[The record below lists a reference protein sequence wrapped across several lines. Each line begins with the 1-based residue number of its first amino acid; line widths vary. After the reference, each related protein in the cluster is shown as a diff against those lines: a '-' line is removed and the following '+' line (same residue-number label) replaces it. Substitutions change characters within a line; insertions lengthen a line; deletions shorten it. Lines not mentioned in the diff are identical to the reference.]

1 MATLIGG
8 KTPAFKDSIDFSL
21 IIAYTAGSVNAC
33 CKYAGINFATMAY
46 IIDGHNLIG
55 VLPDIQLADPD
66 DEARL
71 LLRLR
76 GYRARAGAGPLI
88 VFFDTGPGR
97 GEIASPMR
105 AEGVARRAPGPPPG
119 VTVRFAEP
127 GQSADDAIVA
137 FLRSEP
143 QPGQYA
149 VVTDDQELTWRVRKL
164 GASAIRA
171 SDFAGRLA
179 PRSFAG
185 RAVRKTDSRGP
196 AADPTPDPHAPA
208 FADLYAGFMSTEKVR
223 SRLTEAEPAET
234 GAWLEKLY
242 AEDAGEAQLAA
253 RWLGQ
258 HGGKDALEPLQDALT
273 HSDARVRAAAALAF
287 GDLGDRR
294 ALPALS
300 DRLKND
306 SAGIVRHAAAQSLG
320 RIGNRSVESTLEVA
334 AGADS
339 KSRVRKAARDALA
352 QVRAR
357 APGQGGAKPPS

>member
-1 MATLIGG
+1 
-8 KTPAFKDSIDFSL
+8 
-21 IIAYTAGSVNAC
+21 
-33 CKYAGINFATMAY
+33 MAY

-71 LLRLR
+71 LSRLR

-97 GEIASPMR
+97 GQMASSMR
-105 AEGVARRAPGPPPG
+105 ADGPARRAPGPPPG

-137 FLRSEP
+137 FLRGEP

-179 PRSFAG
+179 PRALAG
-185 RAVRKTDSRGP
+185 RAVRKTESRGP

-223 SRLTEAEPAET
+223 SRLTEAAPAAAAPAETAPSET

-258 HGGKDALEPLQDALT
+258 HGGKDALEPLRDALT
-273 HSDARVRAAAALAF
+273 HSDATVRAAAALAF

-294 ALPALS
+294 ALPALC

-306 SAGIVRHAAAQSLG
+306 GAGIVRHAAAQSLG
-320 RIGNRSVESTLEVA
+320 RIGNRSVERTLEFA